1 MVGIIRHHYKLYT
14 KYAIQTEWQNS

>member
-1 MVGIIRHHYKLYT
+1 MVGIIRHNYKLYT